1 MCLVGA
7 GASSGAAR
15 LCSELGELGAVMP
28 KALVVLGLSSFL
40 VVTSESTARQQEL
53 WLLREL
59 QAESNFL
66 CKEKAMKCTL
76 SQLQMT

>member
-1 MCLVGA
+1 MVLTCLVGA

-15 LCSELGELGAVMP
+15 LCSELGAVMP